1 MSQELSEHAQRYRKM
16 TEERRAAK
24 AQQLKEL
31 EKVPSVVPSEA
42 QARQEQV
49 ESFQKQEQEK
59 AKEQERLGKQFRSA
73 DESEAVREQ
82 VKPQKSLEEVTKS
95 PATLAMQM
103 ILDRRNQKEGAEHTK
118 GIYHEMHKGEQERF
132 DGRQKSGE
140 RRDGDG
146 FSLAD

>member
-1 MSQELSEHAQRYRKM
+1 MSQELSEGAQRYRKM

-49 ESFQKQEQEK
+49 ESFRKQEQEK

-82 VKPQKSLEEVTKS
+82 IKPQKTLEEVKWT
-95 PATLAMQM
+95 PTLAMD
-103 ILDRRNQKEGAEHTK
+103 IIKARRDPEGKK
-118 GIYHEMHKGEQERF
+118 GLYDEFHKGEQERF

-140 RRDGDG
+140 RDDGDG